1 MKIVAFSD
9 EYDLMIENNVGLYI
23 VSWLISGKDV
33 GLEFDNGLAVGWH
46 RVSDESI
53 MAP

>member
-9 EYDLMIENNVGLYI
+9 EYDLMIENN
-23 VSWLISGKDV
+23 V